1 MEDEINYYAM
11 HKKSIKQILCDWD
24 NSAPNGLHHRVQ
36 ERRSRRDFLKMAGL
50 LSASMLIPSCDNSN
64 TQATTDKPTT
74 PLLSQAPWQTFASVQ
89 NHLFPKSSDS
99 PSADDVNATLYLKSV
114 LALPGIDDADK
125 QFLRDGVNWTND
137 IAVQMT
143 RQPFHKL
150 NQIEKETVLQ
160 RIATSSAGE
169 NWLSLLLL
177 YIFEALLTDPVYGGN
192 TNKIGWQWLEHKPGF
207 PTPSKDKRYYN
218 LL

>member
-1 MEDEINYYAM
+1 M
-11 HKKSIKQILCDWD
+11 HKRSVKQILCEWD
-24 NSAPNGLHHRVQ
+24 SSAPTGLATRIQ
-36 ERRSRRDFLKMAGL
+36 EKRSRRDFLKMAGIL
-50 LSASMLIPSCDNSN
+50 GASILIPSCDNSN
-64 TQATTDKPTT
+64 TQSAADKATPSLVNK
-74 PLLSQAPWQTFASVQ
+74 APWQTFVAVQ
-89 NHLFPKSSDS
+89 NHLFPKDSDS
-99 PSADDVNATLYLKSV
+99 PGADDVNATLYLKSV
-114 LALPGIDDADK
+114 LELPGVDDADK

-137 IAVQMT
+137 IAMQMT
-143 RQPFHKL
+143 KKTFHQLSKT
-150 NQIEKETVLQ
+150 EKETVLQ

-207 PTPSKDKRYYN
+207 PTPSKDKRYYH